1 MIDLLVDRLRWPAA
15 LVRERAA
22 EQIAKLIVE
31 GRQDVSDAL
40 LEWIG
45 RQTLES
51 RAASGILPFL
61 KAQEVS
67 NGQPVSAPAIADAC
81 CARSVLSELFLNH
94 YDPSHVADRTLVRHS
109 GWPPVGW
116 DPPEENNETKA
127 RGLGKS
133 LFQRLESLERGFQ
146 PSLVRQ
152 FEFELAALRGKHG
165 DSPNRALRLGGTHQ
179 DGFHPG
185 WYALTDENAASAY
198 LRTLAW
204 AGSNRRLPQELI
216 PHLAAIVSPVDLDLW
231 GTQLGTRP
239 EWWPDFDAEFVPE
252 SVDAQIAA
260 VIQKTRDASNTWGSG
275 THVVLA
281 ASGCIFQ
288 SGLVQHELDIR
299 SFFQQA
305 YGPLRP
311 STEDILKCVRGVRAW
326 VDQQR
331 SPLRFEGT
339 VSIDDGRV
347 DISDWSILP
356 CSGTTHPAAVMSW
369 QAWRGIRQVQCPSDA
384 LSDSPIRAV
393 CREHSVD
400 FESQGG
406 LIATWSDWS
415 SGLSAISIM
424 GLPPATGWVLTA
436 PRGIVEK
443 FSREVGMR
451 LCWAW
456 ELTSHFRDGRY
467 DDFQEYRY
475 QAEQGASSL
484 AIA

>member
-22 EQIAKLIVE
+22 DQIAKLIVE
-31 GRQDVSDAL
+31 GRRDVSDAL
-40 LEWIG
+40 LKWIG

-61 KAQEVS
+61 KAQKLS
-67 NGQPVSAPAIADAC
+67 NGQPVSAQAIADAC

-94 YDPSHVADRTLVRHS
+94 YDPSHAGDTALARHS
-109 GWPPVGW
+109 GWPQAGW
-116 DPPEENNETKA
+116 VPPEENNETMA
-127 RGLGKS
+127 RGLGKT
-133 LFQRLESLERGFQ
+133 LFRRLERLDRGFQ

-204 AGSNRRLPQELI
+204 AESNRRLPQELI
-216 PHLAAIVSPVDLDLW
+216 PHLAAIVSPVDLGLW
-231 GTQLGTRP
+231 EVQPGSRP
-239 EWWPDFDAEFVPE
+239 EWWPDFDAEPMPE

-260 VIQKTRDASNTWGSG
+260 IIQKTNHASNTWGSG

-281 ASGCIFQ
+281 ASGCIAQ
-288 SGLVQHELDIR
+288 SALVQHELGVR

-305 YGPLRP
+305 HGPLRP
-311 STEDILKCVRGVRAW
+311 STEDILKFVRGVRAW

-339 VSIDDGRV
+339 VSIDDGGV
-347 DISDWSILP
+347 DIADWSILP
-356 CSGTTHPAAVMSW
+356 CSGTTHPSAAMSW
-369 QAWRGIRQVQCPSDA
+369 QAWRGTRQVQCPTDA
-384 LSDSPIRAV
+384 LSDWPIRAI
-393 CREHSVD
+393 CRQHSVD
-400 FESQGG
+400 FESAEG
-406 LIATWSDWS
+406 LIATWRDWP

-436 PRGIVEK
+436 PRRIVEK

-456 ELTSHFRDGRY
+456 ELTSHFRDWRH

-475 QAEQGASSL
+475 RAEKGTSSL
-484 AIA
+484 AIP

>member
-22 EQIAKLIVE
+22 DQIAKLIVE

-45 RQTLES
+45 RQKLES

-61 KAQEVS
+61 KAQKLS
-67 NGQPVSAPAIADAC
+67 NEQPVSAPAIADAC
-81 CARSVLSELFLNH
+81 RARSVLSELFLNH
-94 YDPSHVADRTLVRHS
+94 YDSSHVADRTLARHS
-109 GWPPVGW
+109 GWPPAGW
-116 DPPEENNETKA
+116 VPPEENNEAKA

-133 LFQRLESLERGFQ
+133 LLQRLESLERGFQ

-152 FEFELAALRGKHG
+152 FEFELATLRGKHG
-165 DSPNRALRLGGTHQ
+165 GSTNRALRLGGTNQ

-204 AGSNRRLPQELI
+204 AESNRRLPQELI
-216 PHLAAIVSPVDLDLW
+216 SHLAAIVSPVDLGLW
-231 GTQLGTRP
+231 EVQPGSRP
-239 EWWPDFDAEFVPE
+239 EWWPNFNSEPMPD
-252 SVDAQIAA
+252 SIDAQIAA
-260 VIQKTRDASNTWGSG
+260 VIQKTNDASNTWGSG
-275 THVVLA
+275 AHVVLA
-281 ASGCIFQ
+281 ASGCVFQ

-311 STEDILKCVRGVRAW
+311 STEDILKFAVGVRAW
-326 VDQQR
+326 VDKQQ

-339 VSIDDGRV
+339 VSIDSGGA
-347 DISDWSILP
+347 DIADWWILP
-356 CSGTTHPAAVMSW
+356 CSGTTGPAAAMSW
-369 QAWRGIRQVQCPSDA
+369 QAWRGIRQVQCPLDM
-384 LSDSPIRAV
+384 LSDSLVRAI
-393 CREHSVD
+393 CRQQSVD
-400 FESQGG
+400 FESDEG
-406 LIATWSDWS
+406 LLASWRDWS
-415 SGLSAISIM
+415 AGLSAIWIM

-436 PRGIVEK
+436 PRGVVEK
-443 FSREVGMR
+443 FSRDHGMR

-467 DDFQEYRY
+467 DEFQEYRY
-475 QAEQGASSL
+475 QAEQGTSSL
-484 AIA
+484 AIP

>member
-1 MIDLLVDRLRWPAA
+1 MIELLVDRLRWPAA

-22 EQIAKLIVE
+22 DQIAHLIAE
-31 GRQDVSDAL
+31 GRRDVVDAL
-40 LEWIG
+40 LAWIG
-45 RQTLES
+45 RQKLES

-81 CARSVLSELFLNH
+81 RARSVLSELFLNH
-94 YDPSHVADRTLVRHS
+94 YDPSHAADRTLARHS
-109 GWPPVGW
+109 GSPPAGW
-116 DPPEENNETKA
+116 DPPEEDDETKA
-127 RGLGKS
+127 RGLRKS
-133 LFQRLESLERGFQ
+133 LFQRLERLERDFQ
-146 PSLVRQ
+146 SSLVPQ

-165 DSPNRALRLGGTHQ
+165 DSTNRALRLAGTHQ

-204 AGSNRRLPQELI
+204 AESNRRLPQELI
-216 PHLAAIVSPVDLDLW
+216 PYFAAIISPVDLGLW
-231 GTQLGTRP
+231 EVEPGSRP
-239 EWWPDFDAEFVPE
+239 EWWPNFDAEPMPD
-252 SVDAQIAA
+252 SIDAQIAA
-260 VIQKTRDASNTWGSG
+260 VIQKTNAASNTWGSG
-275 THVVLA
+275 AHVVLA

-288 SGLVQHELDIR
+288 SGLVQHELAVR
-299 SFFQQA
+299 SLFQQA
-305 YGPLRP
+305 NGPWRP
-311 STEDILKCVRGVRAW
+311 STEDILNIVQRVRTW
-326 VDQQR
+326 VDQKP
-331 SPLRFEGT
+331 SPLRFEGK
-339 VSIDDGRV
+339 VSIDTRAV
-347 DISDWSILP
+347 DIADWSVLP

-369 QAWRGIRQVQCPSDA
+369 QAWRGFRQVQCPTDA
-384 LSDSPIRAV
+384 LSDGQIRAV

-415 SGLSAISIM
+415 SGLSAISIT

-436 PRGIVEK
+436 PRGVVEK

-456 ELTSHFRDGRY
+456 ELTSHFRDGRH
-467 DDFQEYRY
+467 DDFQVYRY
-475 QAEQGASSL
+475 QAEQGTSGPKSL
-484 AIA
+484 